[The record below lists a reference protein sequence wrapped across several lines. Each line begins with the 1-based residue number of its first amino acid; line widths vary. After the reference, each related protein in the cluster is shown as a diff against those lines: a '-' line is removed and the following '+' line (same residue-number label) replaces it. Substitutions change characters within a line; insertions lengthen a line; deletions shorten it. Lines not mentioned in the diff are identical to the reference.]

1 MARAENGDI
10 FLGIDVGTSGVRAC
24 AIDAAGQTLA
34 TAAEPM
40 PESARDGA
48 AIEQNPA
55 DWWAALRSV
64 LASLRRSV
72 DLQRVRRIA
81 VDGTSGTLL
90 LIDDA
95 GRSLT
100 PGLMYNDAR
109 SRAAADAIAKVA
121 PPESGAHGATSALA
135 KLLHLTAEGT
145 TVSAHRAAHQADWIA
160 GRLAGHHGISDEN
173 NALKLGYDPVARRW
187 PDWLGKLGV
196 AVDLLPEVRA
206 AGSVIGTL
214 TPVLAEELGFSPT
227 AEVCAGTTDGVAAFI
242 ATQAAGIGDAVTSL
256 GSTLTLKVLSDRPVF
271 APALGVYS
279 HRLGDRWLAGGASNS
294 GGAALLAHFSRDEI
308 ASLSTELRPEQ
319 PTGLDYYPLP
329 APGERFPIS
338 DPQMA
343 PRHTPR
349 PDDRA
354 RFLQGLLEGVAAV
367 EALGYR
373 RLAEL
378 GAPSPTRVITVG
390 GGATNPV
397 WTQIRARVLGLPV
410 SAIAEVDTAFGT
422 ALLARYQ
429 GAPA

>member
-1 MARAENGDI
+1 
-10 FLGIDVGTSGVRAC
+10 
-24 AIDAAGQTLA
+24 
-34 TAAEPM
+34 M

-55 DWWAALRSV
+55 DWWAALRPV

-95 GRSLT
+95 GRPLT

-145 TVSAHRAAHQADWIA
+145 TVSAHRAVHQADWIA
-160 GRLAGHHGISDEN
+160 GRLAGRHGISDEN

-187 PDWLGKLGV
+187 PDWLGELGV
-196 AVDLLPEVRA
+196 AIDLLPEVRA

-308 ASLSTELRPEQ
+308 VALSAKVNPDL

-329 APGERFPIS
+329 GPGERFPVC

-343 PRHTPR
+343 PRLTPR

-378 GAPSPTRVITVG
+378 GAPSPRRVITVG
-390 GGATNPV
+390 GGAANPV
-397 WTQIRARVLGLPV
+397 WTQIRARVLNLPV

-422 ALLARYQ
+422 ALLARHQ